1 MFFVLAAFRGFCSF
15 FESVTVFQ
23 ENTSRGNN
31 MVLHKNAFVPQSILK
46 TIWVFSSNLFK
57 EFMDKKCQR
66 SAAALTYMT
75 LFALVPMMTVTY
87 SMFSVIPAF
96 EGVGDQL
103 QSLIFQN
110 FVPEAGTEVKK
121 YLTDFSSQA
130 RSLTLPGVA
139 MLVVTAYLML
149 TNIEKTF
156 NAIWGVDQAR
166 RGLSSFLLYWAV
178 LSIGPIL
185 LGAGLIMS
193 TYVLSLKFVVG
204 DFDLFSAVAPI
215 FRIVPV
221 FMASIAFTL
230 LFAAVPNCHVPIK
243 DAMIGGIVTAIFFEL
258 AKAAFGNFV
267 GNSSFQLIYGAFAVV
282 PIFLIWMNFLW
293 MIILAGAVFV
303 RTLAEKEYAGGAY
316 KHHDVMAVL
325 LCLDIFREKSKIGET
340 VSDRECVKAGVGLVH
355 WQRLRSLLVRNKW
368 IAVTESGNYVLS
380 RDLKQATLWDIAQL
394 TALPMTLDLSSLESD
409 VPWVKHLRSLQ
420 SDINNTASDSMSLT
434 LDSLF
439 LTEK

>member
-1 MFFVLAAFRGFCSF
+1 MISQNSALA
-15 FESVTVFQ
+15 
-23 ENTSRGNN
+23 
-31 MVLHKNAFVPQSILK
+31 PQSLVK
-46 TIWVFSSNLFK
+46 TAWTFCSNLFK
-57 EFMDKKCQR
+57 EFVDKKCQR

-87 SMFSVIPAF
+87 SMFSMIPAF
-96 EGVGDQL
+96 DGVGDQL

-110 FVPEAGTEVKK
+110 FVPEAGNEVKK

-204 DFDLFSAVAPI
+204 DINLLTAVAPI

-230 LFAAVPNCHVPIK
+230 LFAAVPNCRVPMK
-243 DAMIGGIVTAIFFEL
+243 DAMIGGVVTAVLFEL
-258 AKAAFGNFV
+258 AKAAFGSFV

-325 LCLDIFREKSKIGET
+325 LCLDIFREKSRDGET
-340 VSDRECVKAGVGLVH
+340 VSDRECVKAGIGLVH

-368 IAVTESGNYVLS
+368 IAVTENGHYVLS
-380 RDLKQATLWDIAQL
+380 RDLKHVTLWDIANL
-394 TALPMTLDLSSLESD
+394 TELPMTLDLSSLVSD
-409 VPWVKHLRSLQ
+409 QPWVLRLKGLQ
-420 SDINNTASDSMSLT
+420 SQINHEAHEAMSLS
-434 LDSLF
+434 LDELF
-439 LTEK
+439 MTEK

>member
-1 MFFVLAAFRGFCSF
+1 MILQNSALA
-15 FESVTVFQ
+15 
-23 ENTSRGNN
+23 
-31 MVLHKNAFVPQSILK
+31 PQSLVK
-46 TIWVFSSNLFK
+46 TTWIFCSNLFK
-57 EFMDKKCQR
+57 EFVDKKCQR

-87 SMFSVIPAF
+87 SMFSMIPAF
-96 EGVGDQL
+96 DGVGDQL

-110 FVPEAGTEVKK
+110 FVPEAGNEVKK

-204 DFDLFSAVAPI
+204 DINLLSAAAPI

-230 LFAAVPNCHVPIK
+230 LFAAVPNCRVPMK
-243 DAMIGGIVTAIFFEL
+243 DAMIGGVVTAVLFEL
-258 AKAAFGNFV
+258 AKAAFGSFV

-325 LCLDIFREKSKIGET
+325 LCLDIFREKSREGET
-340 VSDRECVKAGVGLVH
+340 VSDRECVKAGIGLVH

-368 IAVTESGNYVLS
+368 IAVTENGHYVLS
-380 RDLKQATLWDIAQL
+380 RDLKHVTLWDIAHL
-394 TALPMTLDLSSLESD
+394 TDLPMTLDLSSLVSD
-409 VPWVKHLRSLQ
+409 EPWVLRLKGLQ
-420 SDINNTASDSMSLT
+420 SQINREASEAMALSL
-434 LDSLF
+434 DELF
-439 LTEK
+439 MTEK

>member
-1 MFFVLAAFRGFCSF
+1 MILQNSALA
-15 FESVTVFQ
+15 
-23 ENTSRGNN
+23 
-31 MVLHKNAFVPQSILK
+31 PQSLVK
-46 TIWVFSSNLFK
+46 TTWIFCSNLFK
-57 EFMDKKCQR
+57 EFVDKKCQR

-87 SMFSVIPAF
+87 SMFSMIPAF
-96 EGVGDQL
+96 DGVGDQL

-110 FVPEAGTEVKK
+110 FVPEAGNEVKK

-204 DFDLFSAVAPI
+204 DINLLSAAAPI

-230 LFAAVPNCHVPIK
+230 LFAAVPNCRVPMK
-243 DAMIGGIVTAIFFEL
+243 DAMIGGVVTAVLFEL
-258 AKAAFGNFV
+258 AKAAFGSFV

-293 MIILAGAVFV
+293 MIILAGAVLV

-325 LCLDIFREKSKIGET
+325 LCLDIFREKSREGET
-340 VSDRECVKAGVGLVH
+340 VSDRECVKAGIGLVH

-368 IAVTESGNYVLS
+368 IAVTENGHYVLS
-380 RDLKQATLWDIAQL
+380 RDLKHVTLWDIAHL
-394 TALPMTLDLSSLESD
+394 TDLPMTLDLSSLVSD
-409 VPWVKHLRSLQ
+409 EPWVLRLKGLQ
-420 SDINNTASDSMSLT
+420 SQINREASEAMALSL
-434 LDSLF
+434 DELF
-439 LTEK
+439 MTEK